1 MTSTHETLA
10 MRILMLLLAFSLP
23 LSLSAAERL
32 RVVTSF
38 SILADMTHAV
48 GGAHLQISNLVGADS
63 DAHTYETTPD
73 DARAVREASLV
84 IENGLGFEPWLDRLV
99 KSSETH
105 AKVIQASHGVIP
117 RSLEE
122 DGQVIPDPHAWN
134 NLANADLYINNIAQ
148 ALSAVDPAN
157 AANYQR
163 NAAAYLQQAHA
174 LLTTARAT
182 LGSLPADRRS
192 LVTSHD
198 AFGYLGQAYG
208 LQILAP
214 QGLSTE
220 REASAAD
227 VATLIR
233 QIRTQ
238 HIRAVFVE
246 NIKDPRLMR
255 QIAEESGASI
265 GGTLHSDALAA
276 SGPASTYLGLYR
288 DNVETLYHALSAN

>member
-1 MTSTHETLA
+1 
-10 MRILMLLLAFSLP
+10 MRALLLLLTVCLP

-38 SILADMTHAV
+38 SILADMTRAV
-48 GGAHLQISNLVGADS
+48 GGTHIELTNMVGPDS

-73 DARAVREASLV
+73 DARAVRKAQLIV
-84 IENGLGFEPWLDRLV
+84 ENGLGFEPWLDRLV
-99 KSSETH
+99 KSSESP
-105 AKVIQASHGVIP
+105 ALVIQASHGVIP
-117 RSLEE
+117 RRLEE
-122 DGQVIPDPHAWN
+122 DGHAIPDPHAWN
-134 NLANADLYINNIAQ
+134 NLANADLYIGNIAR
-148 ALSAVDPAN
+148 ALATLDPAN
-157 AANYQR
+157 ATDYQR
-163 NAAAYLQQAHA
+163 NAAAYLVQAHA
-174 LLTTARAT
+174 LLAEAKRM

-208 LQILAP
+208 LALLAP

-227 VATLIR
+227 VAALIR
-233 QIRTQ
+233 QIREQ

-255 QIAEESGASI
+255 QIAEESGAKI

-276 SGPASTYLGLYR
+276 EGPASTYLGLYR
-288 DNVETLYHALSAN
+288 DNVETLYRALAGH